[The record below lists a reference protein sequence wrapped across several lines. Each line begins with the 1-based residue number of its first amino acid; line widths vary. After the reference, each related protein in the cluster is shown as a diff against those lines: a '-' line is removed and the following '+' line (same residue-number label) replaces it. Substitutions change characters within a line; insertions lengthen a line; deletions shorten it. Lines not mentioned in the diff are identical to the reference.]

1 MTNFY
6 SKVFTSSWFW
16 AAIPALAISFFIH
29 NSGKQF
35 TVDVEKKFN
44 GNAQV
49 VHVDLNGDRI
59 TEIIHAKVGP
69 PLNNF
74 PVMSWDGSHFEQW
87 NLPDKLTPGI
97 SEIVTGDYDHDKV
110 KEIIIF
116 TTKDDSVFLNINEI
130 LDPQGVRME
139 RVFITTVV
147 LVQDHIDSNL
157 KPIGFFDQNGDGKDE
172 FYFRISSG
180 FGLVPRLC
188 YYYDLVN
195 KKLKSSP
202 FTGVNFN
209 SPHFTDLDNDGRPEI
224 ISSMTSPGNYHTPT
238 PYTDYSAWLMVLN
251 DQLEFK
257 FPPIE
262 YPGFGSMLDTYGI
275 GQGAA
280 RKMVVIYNYFGT
292 NDSLTN
298 KQAVTLFTPTGKFIR
313 QKTFKELGITRAS
326 SPQLLKKGKQELIVF
341 VEKSIFILDEN
352 LSIVKTAETPDA
364 SYIYLTLADINGDG
378 QEEIFLFSQDKKMMA
393 VYDANL
399 KLYDIVPLE
408 PASIHDVQIS
418 SIVTPTGENKMH
430 LKSGDNVFLLQL
442 RENRFYFL
450 NYLIYPAIYLGFT
463 IFIGFIKKVNTQQVV
478 KREQLK
484 RKIQTLQL
492 QSIKGQLDPHFTFN
506 ALNSVAS
513 LLYLEDRNTAYDYL
527 NKFTRLLR
535 QLLSDADRVYRTLD
549 EEIEFVSAY
558 LNLEKLRF
566 GDKFNY
572 TIRLDEDITRQEIVP
587 VMSIQTFSE
596 NAIKHGLMPL
606 TEGGKLTI
614 SIEKQNGYLKLT
626 IEDNGVGRKKAAE
639 NQKRIGRG
647 LKMIR
652 EFYEILNQI
661 NEKPIRHEI
670 SDLYK
675 GDDIPVGTRV
685 EVWLPLDL
693 KENNRKGG

>member
-29 NSGKQF
+29 DSGKQYSIE
-35 TVDVEKKFN
+35 VQKLYN
-44 GNAQV
+44 GNTQV
-49 VHVDLNGDRI
+49 LYDDLNGDGI
-59 TEIIHAKVGP
+59 SEIIRGKAAP

-74 PVMSWDGSHFEQW
+74 PVMSLELKIFEQW
-87 NLPDKLTPGI
+87 NLPDKLTPGV
-97 SEIVTGDYDHDKV
+97 SEIITGDYDHDGL
-110 KEIIIF
+110 KEIIVF
-116 TTKDDSVFLNINEI
+116 TTKDDSIFLNINEI
-130 LDPQGVRME
+130 LDPRGIRME
-139 RVFITTVV
+139 RVFITTVK

-224 ISSMTSPGNYHTPT
+224 ISNMTAPGNYHTPT

-257 FPPIE
+257 FQPIE
-262 YPGFGSMLDTYGI
+262 YPGFGGVLDTYGI
-275 GQGAA
+275 GQGVEKKLA
-280 RKMVVIYNYFGT
+280 VIYNYFGT
-292 NDSLTN
+292 NDTLSD
-298 KQAVTLFTPTGKFIR
+298 KQAITLYSPSGKFIR
-313 QKTFKELGITRAS
+313 QQTFAELGIDRAHE
-326 SPQLLKKGKQELIVF
+326 PRLLKKGNQEFIVL
-341 VEKSIFILDEN
+341 VDKSILLLDEN
-352 LSIVKTAETPDA
+352 MEIVKKTETPDA
-364 SYIYLTLADINGDG
+364 TYIHTLLLDITGDG
-378 QEEIFLFSQDKKMMA
+378 QDELFLFSQDEKMLA

-408 PASIHDVQIS
+408 LLSTGESQIS
-418 SIVTPTGENKMH
+418 SIATPTGETKIH
-430 LKSGDNVFLLQL
+430 LKSGDYVFLLQL
-442 RENRFYFL
+442 KENRFYFL
-450 NYLIYPAIYLGFT
+450 NYLIYPAIYLGFVL
-463 IFIGFIKKVNTQQVV
+463 FIGFVKKVNTRQVEKQEQQ
-478 KREQLK
+478 KR
-484 RKIQTLQL
+484 RIQTLQL

-513 LLYLEDRNTAYDYL
+513 LLYQEDRNAAYDYL

-549 EEIEFVSAY
+549 EEIEFVTAY

-614 SIEKQNGYLKLT
+614 SIEKENDYLKLT
-626 IEDNGVGRKKAAE
+626 IEDNGVGRKKASE

-675 GDDIPVGTRV
+675 DDDIPVGTRV

-693 KENNRKGG
+693 KENNHKAG